1 MDNILSMYREFF
13 SSGLEYSYSLNDSL
27 TFFLLQHKLM
37 LKWLE
42 RYPSMIFTCNYE
54 SLVTDPPRIVADLC
68 DFLGLAYSDNMLQ
81 TDQSSH
87 SVRTASSVTSRQ
99 AISSKSVGSWRRFE
113 PLLKSLVPRLEK
125 EGFND
130 L

>member
-1 MDNILSMYREFF
+1 M
-13 SSGLEYSYSLNDSL
+13 SLW
-27 TFFLLQHKLM
+27 LL
-37 LKWLE
+37 
-42 RYPSMIFTCNYE
+42 I
-54 SLVTDPPRIVADLC
+54 PRIVADLC
-68 DFLGLAYSDNMLQ
+68 DFLGLTYSDNMLQ

-125 EGFND
+125 EGFNV